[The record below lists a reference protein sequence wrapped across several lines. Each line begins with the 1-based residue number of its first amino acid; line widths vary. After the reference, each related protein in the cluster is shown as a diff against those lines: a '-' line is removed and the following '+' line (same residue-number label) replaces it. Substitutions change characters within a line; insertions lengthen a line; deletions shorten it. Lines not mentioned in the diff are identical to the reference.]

1 MGSFDDLDLKVAEK
15 FGKGWAA
22 SAAEHVKLSGG
33 VNPDGWWVR
42 PASIGQHAPP
52 TRLSI
57 LGTVAGLVGAHMPRM
72 KTCWKGRMLYRV
84 LVGCVNYVRVSIY
97 AKMDGGYL

>member
-52 TRLSI
+52 HQACDRAQDEDLLERPDVVPS
-57 LGTVAGLVGAHMPRM
+57 AG
-72 KTCWKGRMLYRV
+72 RV
-84 LVGCVNYVRVSIY
+84 C
-97 AKMDGGYL
+97 